1 MHDMI
6 LWDFRHSFTILPALI
21 GTSTAILSPAH
32 GAVRLR
38 RYFFGGAARILFLLG
53 MAWGI
58 IASPLDAHEIFLD
71 PPATPSVSTIRIG
84 ALANRGTEEC
94 LRRWKPTAS
103 YLERHLPG
111 TRFEIVPLGFQEV
124 TDRVA
129 AGRVH
134 FIITNSAQYSALEFT
149 GKAYR
154 IAGFLVPSGSGPQ
167 RVFGGVIFTRADRAD
182 IRSIHDLK
190 GKKFAAVDSE
200 SLGGWLCALRE
211 LHAAHI
217 DPSRNFTELR
227 FLGTHDAVVESVL
240 SGRSDA
246 GTIRSS
252 QLESMAAAGKTNLR
266 SIRVI
271 PGPYP
276 APVGYPFR
284 ISTRLYPEWPFAVV
298 TGTDEYLSRRVAVAL
313 MTMDAHD
320 PVAKAS
326 GGSGWTI
333 PADYSDVHELLR
345 ELHLGPYRDLGRITP
360 AKILSLYWPHLLAVT
375 VAGFLIL
382 LFAIRAWRLN
392 LHLQSSMEELSQRTG
407 ALNASKEELE
417 EANRELI
424 REMQARKSA
433 EGVSVRSVSLLRAT
447 LESTADGIL
456 VVNQEGRIVDW
467 NGRFLDLWRI
477 PVDVIETHDDALT
490 LAYVLDQLSNPD
502 EFLDKVKDLYC
513 HPEEESR
520 EFVNFRDGRVFE
532 RYSRPQRI
540 DNQVTGRVWS
550 FRDITE
556 RKRAEDA
563 VRESRELLHAIVEGT
578 SDAIYVK
585 DLEGRFRLFNSAASR
600 NTGKS
605 PEETL
610 GRDVTYLFS
619 EEEARA
625 VMEKDRALMAQGG
638 TITYEE
644 EFVLHGKRMSF
655 LTSKGTLHDVHGKT
669 AGIFGITR
677 DITELK
683 RLEAE
688 RLEMERRLL
697 NSQKMESL
705 GVLAGGIAH
714 DFNNLLTVI
723 LGNLDLTLL
732 KVPHD
737 SPVRRNIEDS
747 MKACQRAAKRIC
759 QLLDYAGKGRFL
771 LRNTDLN
778 KVIHENEPLFRSAIS
793 GCSELAVITASAL
806 PGIKADPDQLRQVT
820 MNLVI
825 NAAEAIGESPGVI
838 TVSTGVLECDERYL
852 SLSRLDEKPSP
863 GSFVYL
869 EVSDSGPGM
878 NEETRTHLFEP
889 FYTTKFMGR
898 GLGMSVVLGIVR
910 VHGGAILLES
920 EAGRGTIVR
929 VLFPALGGA

>member
-1 MHDMI
+1 MI
-6 LWDFRHSFTILPALI
+6 LRDFRHSFTILTALI
-21 GTSTAILSPAH
+21 GTFAAILFPAH
-32 GAVRLR
+32 GSVRLR
-38 RYFFGGAARILFLLG
+38 RYFSGGAARVLFLLG
-53 MAWGI
+53 MTWCL
-58 IASPLDAHEIFLD
+58 IASPLDAHEIALKA
-71 PPATPSVSTIRIG
+71 PATPSVSTIRIG

-111 TRFEIVPLGFQEV
+111 TRFEIVPLGFHEV

-129 AGRVH
+129 AGRIH

-154 IAGFLVPSGSGPQ
+154 IAGFLVPSSSGPQ
-167 RVFGGVIFTRADRAD
+167 RVFGGIIFTRADRAD
-182 IRSIHDLK
+182 IRSIDDLR

-252 QLESMAAAGKTNLR
+252 QLESMVAAGKTNLR

-271 PGPYP
+271 PGHYP
-276 APVGYPFR
+276 APAGYPFR
-284 ISTRLYPEWPFAVV
+284 TSTRLYPEWPLAVV

-320 PVAKAS
+320 PAAKAS

-345 ELHLGPYRDLGRITP
+345 ELRLGPYRDLGRITP
-360 AKILSLYWPHLLAVT
+360 ARILSQYWPHLLAVT
-375 VAGFLIL
+375 VAVLLIV
-382 LFAIRAWRLN
+382 LFAIRASVLNRRLKG
-392 LHLQSSMEELSQRTG
+392 SMEELSQRTR

-424 REMQARKSA
+424 REAQARRSA

-456 VVNQEGRIVDW
+456 VVDRQGMIVDW

-477 PVDVIETHDDALT
+477 PVPVIETHDDARS
-490 LAYVLDQLSNPD
+490 LAFVLDQVSNPG
-502 EFLDKVKDLYC
+502 EFLDKVKDLYG
-513 HPEEESR
+513 HPEEESLDILR
-520 EFVNFRDGRVFE
+520 FKDGRVFE

-540 DNQVTGRVWS
+540 DNQITGRVWS

-563 VRESRELLHAIVEGT
+563 VMESRELLHAIVEGT

-585 DLEGRFRLFNSAASR
+585 DLEGRFRLFNSAAAR

-625 VMEKDRALMAQGG
+625 IMERDRALMADGG
-638 TITYEE
+638 VVTYEE
-644 EFVLHGKRMSF
+644 EFVLHGKRRSF
-655 LTSKGTLHDVHGKT
+655 LTTKGTLHDVHGKA

-683 RLEAE
+683 HMEVE

-723 LGNLDLTLL
+723 LGNLDLALV
-732 KVPHD
+732 KVPPG
-737 SPVRRNIEDS
+737 SPVLRNIEDS
-747 MKACQRAAKRIC
+747 LKACHRAARLVC

-793 GCSELAVITASAL
+793 GGSELAVVTASAL
-806 PGIKADPDQLRQVT
+806 PGIKADPDQLRQII
-820 MNLVI
+820 MNLII
-825 NAAEAIGESPGVI
+825 NAAEAIGEGPGII
-838 TVSTGVLECDERYL
+838 TVSTGLLECDERYL

-878 NEETRTHLFEP
+878 NEETRKRLFEP
-889 FYTTKFMGR
+889 FYTTRFMGR

-920 EAGRGTIVR
+920 EAGRGTVVR